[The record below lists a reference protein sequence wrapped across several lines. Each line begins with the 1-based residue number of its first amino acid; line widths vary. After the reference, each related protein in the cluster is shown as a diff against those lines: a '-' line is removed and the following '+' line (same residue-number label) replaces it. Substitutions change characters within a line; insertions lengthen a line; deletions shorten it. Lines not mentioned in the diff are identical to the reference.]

1 MIKRKTSILVVFVML
16 LTLAL
21 PLTSATASDNSVDV
35 TINTSLERSEISPF
49 IYGVNQDLPGQ
60 TVTARRLGGNR
71 LTGYNWENNASN
83 AGSDWFHSSDNYLLN
98 STGVPAEDWN
108 KPGSVVTTFHKQSF
122 PKMYSIH

>member
-60 TVTARRLGGNR
+60 TVDVYKRQIQ
-71 LTGYNWENNASN
+71 Y
-83 AGSDWFHSSDNYLLN
+83 
-98 STGVPAEDWN
+98 
-108 KPGSVVTTFHKQSF
+108 
-122 PKMYSIH
+122 